1 MRKTQKIGLRGERVA
16 ERHLRKQGLTVLA
29 RNWRGGGGE
38 IDLALLDG
46 KTLIFVEV
54 KTRSRQRID
63 PRMPVTM
70 AQRHRTAT
78 AARAF
83 RRRFGVTDL
92 AVRFDLIEVD
102 ALSDAI
108 CWKKNYYRHYDRD
121 IDRRL
126 EDR

>member
-16 ERHLRKQGLTVLA
+16 ERHLRKQGMTVLA

-54 KTRSRQRID
+54 KARSRQRID

-70 AQRHRTAT
+70 AQRRRTA
-78 AARAF
+78 AAAGAF

-102 ALSDAI
+102 ALSEAI
-108 CWKKNYYRHYDRD
+108 CWEKNYYRHYDRD
-121 IDRRL
+121 NSRSM